1 MAVAQ
6 ASLENLK
13 KGRKFTSET
22 AREAGRK
29 GQQKS
34 LEAKKWKKAKKQL
47 LAMLSRRNEWDI
59 DDEMFAYLKKQ
70 GIGNGDLEL
79 CIDLMATIGL
89 AARAYVNS
97 KKQA

>member
-47 LAMLSRRNEWDI
+47 LAILLRQNDQNV

-70 GIGNGDLEL
+70 GLGEAEMGL
-79 CIDLMATIGL
+79 CMDLMATIGL

>member
-34 LEAKKWKKAKKQL
+34 LEAK
-47 LAMLSRRNEWDI
+47 
-59 DDEMFAYLKKQ
+59 
-70 GIGNGDLEL
+70 G
-79 CIDLMATIGL
+79 
-89 AARAYVNS
+89 
-97 KKQA
+97 

>member
-13 KGRKFTSET
+13 KGKKFTSET

-34 LEAKKWKKAKKQL
+34 VTARRWKKAKREFL
-47 LAMLSRRNEWDI
+47 EYLTGLDGI
-59 DDEMFAYLKKQ
+59 DDGVFDYLLEQ
-70 GIGNGDLEL
+70 GIDDRTIRA
-79 CIDLMATIGL
+79 CIRLIATIGIST
-89 AARAYVNS
+89 RKYMS
-97 KKQA
+97 KQ